1 MPFLQDEQELEED
14 AKAVLGAA
22 DDKNCTYSQG
32 KTAFSFRAYVNEY
45 FESGTEVT
53 FFSRGHD
60 FEGVYPW
67 KGLL

>member
-1 MPFLQDEQELEED
+1 MCDLICLFLQDEQELQED

-45 FESGTEVT
+45 FEGGTEVT
-53 FFSRGHD
+53 LFF
-60 FEGVYPW
+60 
-67 KGLL
+67 